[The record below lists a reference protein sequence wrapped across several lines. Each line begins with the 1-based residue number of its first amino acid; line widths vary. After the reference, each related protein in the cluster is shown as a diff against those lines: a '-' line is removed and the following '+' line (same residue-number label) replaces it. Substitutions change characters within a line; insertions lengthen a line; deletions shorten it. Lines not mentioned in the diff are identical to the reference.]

1 MSRER
6 PNGCDQQGHFPE
18 EAAVRIDDDE
28 IDELGLRVPPP
39 EPWWQDI
46 LLVAVALLVL
56 VLVFAPLGR

>member
-1 MSRER
+1 MSKER
-6 PNGCDQQGHFPE
+6 PNGCDQQGRSPE

-39 EPWWQDI
+39 EPWWQDV

>member
-1 MSRER
+1 MNGKR
-6 PNGCDQQGHFPE
+6 PKGCDQQGRFP

-39 EPWWQDI
+39 EPWWQDV